1 MTSTQQSEQHL
12 AGGLPADLDEAVHRC
27 LVAGFDG
34 TTGVPHTLKGL
45 IDRGLGGVIL
55 FTRNVRD
62 AGQVRRLTDELRAL
76 RPDLLVAI
84 DNEGGGIGH
93 LVAAGAPE
101 VPGSYALGVV
111 DDPDLTARCADAL
124 AGHLAS
130 LGITVSYAP
139 VADLQHHP
147 DNPIVRTRSFGAD
160 PELAARHLRAWITAT
175 EARGVASC
183 AKHFPGHGGTVTDS
197 HHEMAVDP
205 RSYDEILADVEPFR
219 AAVAAGVPML
229 MSAHVVYPALDPERP
244 ATLSRRILGDL
255 LRHELGFEGV
265 LVSDALEMKA
275 IADRYGEAA
284 GARLALAAGADQVIV
299 AVPDLSTTLAC
310 RDAVIDA
317 LREGVLAEERVREA
331 AGRVRGL
338 AERYASGGVGGGG
351 VGASVGVGGW
361 DAEAGLE
368 AARRAVR
375 GGFAGVARSGG
386 VAGSGGSPG
395 SGGVVGSAGS
405 QGSAVVARS
414 GGVVGSGGSQGSAVV
429 AWSGGAVGSAGSPGS
444 AEVAGVAG
452 VVRSGAGVGVR
463 GAYVVDL
470 FPSPHPALNW
480 GGEDLLSAVRAL
492 DPTAAGVALN
502 EAPVEPGALVEG
514 ILRRAAGAPLVVATA
529 DAGLYP
535 WQGELRERLVAGRG
549 DAVVV
554 ETGLPGGGGHG
565 GAAAGALCSFGRGR
579 VNLRALAE
587 VLVGGV

>member
-1 MTSTQQSEQHL
+1 MKSTQQPRHHL
-12 AGGLPADLDEAVHRC
+12 PLDLPVDLDEAVHRC

-34 TTGVPHTLKGL
+34 TTGVPHTLKRL

-62 AGQVRRLTDELRAL
+62 AAQVRRLTDELRAL

-124 AGHLAS
+124 AGHLAL

-197 HHEMAVDP
+197 HHEMAVDR
-205 RSYDEILADVEPFR
+205 RSYDEIRADVEPFR

-244 ATLSRRILGDL
+244 ATLSRRILDDL
-255 LRHELGFEGV
+255 LRHDLGFEGV

-299 AVPDLSTTLAC
+299 AVPDLATTLAC

-317 LREGVLAEERVREA
+317 LRDGTLTEERVREA
-331 AGRVRGL
+331 AGRVRKL
-338 AERYASGGVGGGG
+338 AERYAGAAGEEGEGAVGP
-351 VGASVGVGGW
+351 W
-361 DAEAGLE
+361 DAGAGLE

-375 GGFAGVARSGG
+375 GGFAGS
-386 VAGSGGSPG
+386 AGSGG
-395 SGGVVGSAGS
+395 
-405 QGSAVVARS
+405 
-414 GGVVGSGGSQGSAVV
+414 
-429 AWSGGAVGSAGSPGS
+429 GAVS
-444 AEVAGVAG
+444 
-452 VVRSGAGVGVR
+452 VGR

-470 FPSPHPALNW
+470 FPPPHPALNW
-480 GGEDLLSAVRAL
+480 GGEDLLSEVRAL
-492 DPTAAGVALN
+492 DPTAAGIALN
-502 EAPVEPGALVEG
+502 EAPVDPGALVEG
-514 ILRRAAGAPLVVATA
+514 ILRCAAGVPLVVATA

-535 WQGELRERLVAGRG
+535 WQRELRGALVAGRG

-554 ETGLPGGGGHG
+554 ETGLPDR
-565 GAAAGALCSFGRGR
+565 AAALCTYGRGR

>member
-1 MTSTQQSEQHL
+1 MKSMQQQPRHHL
-12 AGGLPADLDEAVHRC
+12 PVDLDEAVHRC

-34 TTGVPHTLKGL
+34 TGGIPQTLKRL
-45 IDRGLGGVIL
+45 IERGLGGVIL

-62 AGQVRRLTDELRAL
+62 ADQVRRLTDELRAL

-111 DDPDLTARCADAL
+111 DEPDLTARCADAL

-160 PELAARHLRAWITAT
+160 PGLAARHLRAWITAT

-197 HHEMAVDP
+197 HHEMAVDR
-205 RSYDEILADVEPFR
+205 RSYDEIRADVEPFR

-255 LRHELGFEGV
+255 LRHDLGFEGV

-299 AVPDLSTTLAC
+299 AVPDLATTLAC
-310 RDAVIDA
+310 RDAVIGA
-317 LREGVLAEERVREA
+317 LRDGLLTEERVREA
-331 AGRVRGL
+331 AGRVRKL
-338 AERYASGGVGGGG
+338 AERYA
-351 VGASVGVGGW
+351 GAAEGSAVASW
-361 DAEAGLE
+361 DAGAGLD

-375 GGFAGVARSGG
+375 GARGGGFA
-386 VAGSGGSPG
+386 
-395 SGGVVGSAGS
+395 SA
-405 QGSAVVARS
+405 
-414 GGVVGSGGSQGSAVV
+414 
-429 AWSGGAVGSAGSPGS
+429 P
-444 AEVAGVAG
+444 
-452 VVRSGAGVGVR
+452 

-470 FPSPHPALNW
+470 FPPPHPALNW
-480 GGEDLLSAVRAL
+480 GGEDLLSEVRAL
-492 DPTAAGVALN
+492 DPTAVGVALN
-502 EAPVEPGALVEG
+502 EAPVDQEALVAG
-514 ILRRAAGAPLVVATA
+514 ILRRAAGVPLVVATS

-535 WQGELRERLVAGRG
+535 WQRELREALVAGRR
-549 DAVVV
+549 DAVVA
-554 ETGLPGGGGHG
+554 ETGLPGG
-565 GAAAGALCSFGRGR
+565 ADALCSYGRGR

-587 VLVGGV
+587 ALVGSAR

>member
-1 MTSTQQSEQHL
+1 MQQQPQPHL
-12 AGGLPADLDEAVHRC
+12 PLDLPVDLDEAVHRC

-34 TTGVPHTLKGL
+34 TTGVPDTLKRL
-45 IDRGLGGVIL
+45 IERGLGGVIL

-62 AGQVRRLTDELRAL
+62 ADQVRRLTDELRAL

-205 RSYDEILADVEPFR
+205 RSYDEIRADVEPFR

-255 LRHELGFEGV
+255 LRQDLGFDGV

-299 AVPDLSTTLAC
+299 AVPDLATTLAC

-317 LREGVLAEERVREA
+317 LRDGMLAEERVREA
-331 AGRVRGL
+331 AGRVRKL
-338 AERYASGGVGGGG
+338 AERYA
-351 VGASVGVGGW
+351 GAAEEGAVAPW
-361 DAEAGLE
+361 DADAGLD

-375 GGFAGVARSGG
+375 GTLRGARAGGFTAA
-386 VAGSGGSPG
+386 P
-395 SGGVVGSAGS
+395 
-405 QGSAVVARS
+405 
-414 GGVVGSGGSQGSAVV
+414 
-429 AWSGGAVGSAGSPGS
+429 
-444 AEVAGVAG
+444 
-452 VVRSGAGVGVR
+452 

-470 FPSPHPALNW
+470 FPPPHPALNW
-480 GGEDLLSAVRAL
+480 GGEDLLSEVRAL
-492 DPTAAGVALN
+492 DPTAAGMVLN
-502 EAPVEPGALVEG
+502 EAPVDPAALAEG
-514 ILRRAAGAPLVVATA
+514 ILRWAVGVPLVVATS
-529 DAGLYP
+529 DAGLSP
-535 WQGELRERLVAGRG
+535 WQGELRAALAAGRG
-549 DAVVV
+549 DALLVD
-554 ETGLPGGGGHG
+554 TGLPDSE
-565 GAAAGALCSFGRGR
+565 GALCSYGRGR

-587 VLVGGV
+587 VLVGRAAV